1 MSITAQRLLTELGSS
16 AWSGFNADD
25 MIFDSEDSLQARTE
39 LNKALRYLTNLEDF
53 PYRGKEHALETDNAV
68 EYYKKHDG
76 QITNIYNANTL
87 VSLEFIGNPETL
99 DKETYGEPT
108 GYWIYYNNPKEQ
120 IRLYPIPN
128 GNYTYNVVYNQYM
141 PIIDKEGKIKKFE
154 FENSTDFLN
163 LPEDLAY
170 LFMDCVVLRT
180 MITNNKDDQDEN
192 YQPMIKEFNEAWRVF
207 KKACK
212 PVKTQN
218 RVIGLERN
226 Y

>member
-1 MSITAQRLLTELGSS
+1 MTVTAQRLLTELGRR

-25 MIFDSEDSLQARTE
+25 MNFDSEDSLQAQTE
-39 LNKALRYLTNLEDF
+39 LNFALRYLINLQDF
-53 PYRGKEHALETDNAV
+53 PFRAKEHTIETDNAV

-76 QITNIYNANTL
+76 QITNIYKTDTL
-87 VSLEFIGNPETL
+87 ESLQFIGNPEEYE
-99 DKETYGEPT
+99 KETYGEPT
-108 GYWIYYNNPKEQ
+108 HYWIYYNNPKEQ

-128 GNYTYNVVYNQYM
+128 GIYTYNVVYNQYM
-141 PIIDKEGKIKKFE
+141 PIIDKDRKTKKFE
-154 FENSTDFLN
+154 FENASDYLN
-163 LPEDLAY
+163 MPENLEY

-212 PVKTQN
+212 PVKLAN
-218 RVIGLERN
+218 KVIWNL
-226 Y
+226 